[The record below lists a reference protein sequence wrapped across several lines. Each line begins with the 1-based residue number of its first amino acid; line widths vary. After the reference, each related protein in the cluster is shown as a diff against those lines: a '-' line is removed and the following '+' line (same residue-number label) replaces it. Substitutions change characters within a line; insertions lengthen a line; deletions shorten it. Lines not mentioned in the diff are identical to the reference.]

1 MPKLP
6 ELARAPV
13 KCERGPSRAK
23 PHTQGTSSIREG
35 QGQPPKNLP
44 GKETGWA
51 ILRQS
56 AWVLEGCSLPVLP
69 ICTGTFRAGH
79 LTEPPR
85 GHPRGAGG
93 GPGLSSDGFLQEWGA
108 VPACRPVGS
117 HRPCCVPQ
125 VCGLRAG
132 WVWVGV
138 GDGLAWVAPLS
149 GRPPSPPRASR
160 AQPQGPG

>member
-35 QGQPPKNLP
+35 QGPPPKNLP

-85 GHPRGAGG
+85 GHPQHGG
-93 GPGLSSDGFLQEWGA
+93 LVEALGSALMGSCRSGGRYL
-108 VPACRPVGS
+108 PA
-117 HRPCCVPQ
+117 
-125 VCGLRAG
+125 
-132 WVWVGV
+132 
-138 GDGLAWVAPLS
+138 D
-149 GRPPSPPRASR
+149 
-160 AQPQGPG
+160 PQGATDPAVYPRSAAYELGGCGWGWGMVLRGSLPSLGGLLPL